1 MVPSHT
7 VKRVVTKVA
16 QPKIYSDYK
25 WPYVDSYVPNVK
37 MLEKDAQLIKA
48 SLAQEHFTSPL
59 SDKHFGLTDLEK
71 RNLTLKMIEKK
82 FKDSMNDPN
91 LNHSSKKVVTTTV

>member
-1 MVPSHT
+1 M
-7 VKRVVTKVA
+7 
-16 QPKIYSDYK
+16 YSDYK

-59 SDKHFGLTDLEK
+59 SDKHFGLTELE
-71 RNLTLKMIEKK
+71 RRDLTLKMIEKK
-82 FKDSMNDPN
+82 FKNSMDQPG
-91 LNHSSKKVVTTTV
+91 